1 MEERRKK
8 TRWWKQRADFHQVAH
23 TWLMC
28 DGNWH
33 KNAWFVDSCMGTQK
47 CFVLRRH
54 RNCVSTHRHR
64 QLLGITRYIKCFV
77 SLKLYIYIY
86 YIHIYRSFLN
96 LLEPSG
102 VTSFRERYHRESSLG
117 PLCFSPS
124 FFLVL
129 ISSVWA
135 RRGHDANILTCDW
148 WRRSCGWVDVNAR
161 YKRACKEPVFNLAVF
176 SVQCPPDRVEP
187 RVCVSNLVISLYT
200 SSFSCFFETHTAA
213 PW

>member
-1 MEERRKK
+1 MLSKFRSQCESGGGRGKK

-54 RNCVSTHRHR
+54 RKCVYTATSTAFRNHAVHKVFRVFKVMH
-64 QLLGITRYIKCFV
+64 IYI
-77 SLKLYIYIY
+77 LHTYIYIDL
-86 YIHIYRSFLN
+86 FLN
-96 LLEPSG
+96 LLVPSG

-161 YKRACKEPVFNLAVF
+161 YKRACKEPVFN
-176 SVQCPPDRVEP
+176 
-187 RVCVSNLVISLYT
+187 
-200 SSFSCFFETHTAA
+200 
-213 PW
+213 